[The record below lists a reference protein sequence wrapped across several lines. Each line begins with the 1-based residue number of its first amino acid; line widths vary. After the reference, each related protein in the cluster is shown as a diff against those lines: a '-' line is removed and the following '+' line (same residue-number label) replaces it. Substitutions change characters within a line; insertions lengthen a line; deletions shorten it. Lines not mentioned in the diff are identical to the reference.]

1 MTKNKIKYFVI
12 EFIIL
17 FVFLMIF
24 YWIFYE
30 EMNWLLIIII
40 PIVFPLSKIFLGWVT
55 APIKKE
61 KQR

>member
-1 MTKNKIKYFVI
+1 MTKNRIKYFVI

-40 PIVFPLSKIFLGWVT
+40 PIVFPLLMLV
-55 APIKKE
+55 
-61 KQR
+61 